1 MIFTLEV
8 DGKPILA
15 FEASSE
21 SDARAFIELDE
32 FRDDLGLIN
41 TNGVGVCATD
51 SQLIAREASSDEVKT
66 YRCAS
71 KAHAQDDGPT
81 FVFLV
86 QVDGLILHVV
96 DPGQ

>member
-8 DGKPILA
+8 DGKPILV
-15 FEASSE
+15 FEARSE

-32 FRDDLGLIN
+32 FRDDLGLIT
-41 TNGVGVCATD
+41 TNGVAVCLAG
-51 SQLIAREASSDEVKT
+51 SQLIARQASSDEINT
-66 YRCAS
+66 YHRAS
-71 KAHAQDDGPT
+71 SAHSQDDGPT

-86 QVDGLILHVV
+86 QVDGLIVHVV